1 MKLKQGGSA
10 LIVVLIFLVAIMI
23 IGTIAIRKG
32 LINLNI
38 ATNSQVQQLILQNS
52 DASFFQ
58 LENPTNLIQ
67 SLSATGLFGYIS
79 NANDKNKELV
89 FCYRGD
95 QSDFFNIGRASLMQW
110 VDGNSTPTNNAL
122 GTDGY
127 CDAVDTKNNWFT
139 SGRKAVMTQVAVKF
153 STVGEDDPF
162 YARTRGLDEKEGQV
176 QEAKRVKVF
185 AVSLMPSLSSVNRA
199 DINKC
204 LQQHMSEVTIPDG
217 TAAPDVTNKSDLDN
231 PLKSV
236 AECLT
241 SLNVPF
247 TTNVTEYTIAQDFN

>member
-1 MKLKQGGSA
+1 MKLKQSGSA
-10 LIVVLIFLVAIMI
+10 LIMVLIFLVAIMI
-23 IGTIAIRKG
+23 IGTMAIRKG
-32 LINLNI
+32 LISLNI
-38 ATNSQVQQLILQNS
+38 ATTSQVQQLVLQNS

-58 LENPTNLIQ
+58 IENPTNLIQ
-67 SLSATGLFGYIS
+67 SLSATGLFGYIG
-79 NANDKNKELV
+79 NTNDKNKELV

-95 QSDFFNIGRASLMQW
+95 KSDFFNIGRASLMQW
-110 VDGNSTPTNNAL
+110 VDGNSAPTNNAL

-127 CDAVDTKNNWFT
+127 CDAVDTNNNWFT
-139 SGRKAVMTQVAVKF
+139 SGRKTVMTQVAVKF

-162 YARTRGLDEKEGQV
+162 YARTRGLDEKEGQI
-176 QEAKRVKVF
+176 QEAKRVKAF

-204 LQQHMSEVTIPDG
+204 LQQHMSEVTLPDG
-217 TAAPDVTNKSDLDN
+217 TAAPDVSGKSDLEN

-236 AECLT
+236 TECLA

-247 TTNVTEYTIAQDFN
+247 TTNITEYTIAQDFN